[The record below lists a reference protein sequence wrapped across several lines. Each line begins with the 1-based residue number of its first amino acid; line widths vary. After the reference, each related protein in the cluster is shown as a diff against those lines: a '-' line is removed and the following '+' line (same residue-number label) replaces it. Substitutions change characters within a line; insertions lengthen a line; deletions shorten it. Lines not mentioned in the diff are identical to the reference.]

1 MQSFIT
7 EREQMGYIVAIMED
21 AARLV
26 HHGRVFE
33 SLYLGAGSR
42 LQDPIGQEPLDD
54 LRNDTVELYV
64 AILDGLSFCC
74 SQLQKHTILRVGSA
88 LLKPEDAKKA
98 SEQLHNR
105 WVKLKEQ
112 AQKCDSLRI
121 LQISDEIQR
130 HLPGVFSTLDKILV
144 KMQNQERIKIL
155 KMISATPYRGHH
167 IDIQERRTKGTGE
180 WILQTDEFQQWQAS
194 ETSSIT
200 LLYGART

>member
-1 MQSFIT
+1 
-7 EREQMGYIVAIMED
+7 MGYIVAIMED

-26 HHGRVFE
+26 HHGKVFE
-33 SLYLGAGSR
+33 NLYLGASSR
-42 LQDPIGQEPLDD
+42 LQGPIGQEPLDD

-64 AILDGLSFCC
+64 AILKGLTFCC
-74 SQLQKHTILRVGSA
+74 SQMQKHTILRVGSA

-130 HLPGVFSTLDKILV
+130 HLPGVFSILDKILV
-144 KMQNQERIKIL
+144 KMQNQERINIL
-155 KMISATPYRGHH
+155 KRISATPYRGHH

-180 WILQTDEFQQWQAS
+180 WILKSDEFQQWQAS
-194 ETSSIT
+194 ETSTIT
-200 LLYGART
+200 LLYGARTC